1 MILVKVLIKNDKDSA
16 WKHCKRFWVQL
27 RFSVYTDFP
36 TKIWDLANSAA
47 KKYFWFFKE
56 GHSSL

>member
-27 RFSVYTDFP
+27 RFSVYTDFLS
-36 TKIWDLANSAA
+36 KIWDLRFDFL
-47 KKYFWFFKE
+47 KKGIQVCKTW
-56 GHSSL
+56 